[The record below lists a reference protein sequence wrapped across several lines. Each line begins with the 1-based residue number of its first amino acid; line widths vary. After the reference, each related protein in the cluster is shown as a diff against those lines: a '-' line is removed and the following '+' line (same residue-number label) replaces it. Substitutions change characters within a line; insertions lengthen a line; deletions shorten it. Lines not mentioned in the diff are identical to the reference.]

1 MLAVRTFLK
10 PAHTWNR
17 HASLK
22 HFIEQNDESP
32 RGHPGHSTMARPS
45 GPNAGSA
52 HVLRAPSPPKSA
64 KNKRSKPHTESA
76 DPHRPCPPIGPMLL
90 LISSRTPSAAT
101 SHGSCWSGTRK
112 ACPAL
117 LISPYRTWK
126 RSVLKNNNQKE
137 TTHSF
142 LSARRARQKVQ
153 TRARAGAGAFYRGSI
168 PTTMP
173 RPSTTVPSPIRNL
186 LVTLIPLLIPS
197 LELASPIVFP

>member
-1 MLAVRTFLK
+1 LLFRTFLK

-52 HVLRAPSPPKSA
+52 HVLRARHHAQKRA
-64 KNKRSKPHTESA
+64 KKVKRGARPHTESA

-101 SHGSCWSGTRK
+101 SHGSCWSGTRT
-112 ACPAL
+112 
-117 LISPYRTWK
+117 PYRTWK
-126 RSVLKNNNQKE
+126 RSVLEK
-137 TTHSF
+137 
-142 LSARRARQKVQ
+142 
-153 TRARAGAGAFYRGSI
+153 
-168 PTTMP
+168 
-173 RPSTTVPSPIRNL
+173 
-186 LVTLIPLLIPS
+186 
-197 LELASPIVFP
+197 